1 MRPRFRPPV
10 WTARMHCSRRYLMQA
25 RWMGTLLVVA
35 LAGAACG
42 KSEQQKQAEAAA
54 AQAQAAAA
62 DAQKQAAAATAQA
75 ADATKQ
81 AQQDMAK
88 GLEAMGQAL
97 QGGAAAAGDGKP
109 IDPVS
114 FHDLQALFPDLDGWT
129 KGKPHGERMTAPF
142 PYSQANVTYEKGDA
156 QIDLKIIDTANH
168 QLLLAPY
175 TMFLAAGYEK
185 ETDNGYEKSTKVGGE
200 PGWEKWDSQ
209 SKDGELNAVVGKRY
223 IVQTTGHNI
232 GDNKVLQDV
241 IAKTDLTKLAALK

>member
-1 MRPRFRPPV
+1 MR
-10 WTARMHCSRRYLMQA
+10 AS
-25 RWMGTLLVVA
+25 WMGSLLAVA
-35 LAGAACG
+35 LLSAACG

-81 AQQDMAK
+81 AQAEMAK
-88 GLEAMGQAL
+88 GIEAMA
-97 QGGAAAAGDGKP
+97 QGMAGAGAAGGP
-109 IDPVS
+109 PVDPVS

-168 QLLLAPY
+168 AMMLAPFQ
-175 TMFLAAGYEK
+175 MFLAAGYEK

-200 PGWEKWDSQ
+200 PGWAKWDSQ

-232 GDNKVLQDV
+232 ADDKVLQDV
-241 IAKTDLTKLAALK
+241 IAKTDIAKLAALK

>member
-1 MRPRFRPPV
+1 MR
-10 WTARMHCSRRYLMQA
+10 AK
-25 RWMGTLLVVA
+25 WMGSLLAVA
-35 LAGAACG
+35 LLGAACG

-62 DAQKQAAAATAQA
+62 EAQKQAAAATAQA

-81 AQQDMAK
+81 AQAEMAK
-88 GLEAMGQAL
+88 GLEAMT
-97 QGGAAAAGDGKP
+97 QGLAAAGATGNAAP
-109 IDPVS
+109 VDPVS

-156 QIDLKIIDTANH
+156 HIDLKIVDTANH
-168 QLLLAPY
+168 ALMLAPFQ
-175 TMFLAAGYEK
+175 MLLAAGYDK

-223 IVQTTGHNI
+223 IVQTTGRNI
-232 GDNKVLQDV
+232 ADNKVLQDV
-241 IAKTDLTKLAALK
+241 IAKTDFAKLAALK

>member
-1 MRPRFRPPV
+1 MRAI
-10 WTARMHCSRRYLMQA
+10 WIGS
-25 RWMGTLLVVA
+25 LLAVA
-35 LAGAACG
+35 LASTACG
-42 KSEQQKQAEAAA
+42 KSEEQKQAEAAA

-62 DAQKQAAAATAQA
+62 DAHKQAAAATAQA

-81 AQQDMAK
+81 AQAEMAK

-97 QGGAAAAGDGKP
+97 QGGAAAGGGAAV
-109 IDPVS
+109 DPVS

-142 PYSQANVTYEKGDA
+142 PYSQADVTYEKGDA

-168 QLLLAPY
+168 ALMLAPFQ
-175 TMFLAAGYEK
+175 MLLAAGYEK

-223 IVQTTGHNI
+223 IVQTTGRNI
-232 GDNKVLQDV
+232 ADNKVLQDV
-241 IAKTDLTKLAALK
+241 MARTDLAKLAALK